1 MTEFMLGGYGAAMGG
16 SARGIGRGRSH
27 ADGRFEYLGL
37 VAEVESPSWV
47 TVTPRRVFA
56 ALEADSAV
64 AAWARADDG
73 SLRELAVRDSGSA
86 ASPCHLAVAARP
98 SGGDALVAVRYG
110 DGVVAVH
117 GAGASEGDGL
127 GPAEQELD
135 ASGSGP
141 WPAQASPH
149 AHHVLVLDDGRI
161 VTADLGADRVHL
173 HRWRG
178 ARLERVASI
187 AMPAGTGPRDVLPL
201 PSGSLAVLGEW
212 GLTVSL
218 LRPAGD
224 SFEFAGSAPLPGE
237 PGRSQAAALALSA
250 DGRFVIA
257 GVRGANRIAVTR
269 WDGGELTAV
278 GDVDCGGD
286 WPRHLVRDRDFV
298 HVANQRS
305 DSVTSFALDSEG
317 ALTPLGEPVFAP
329 SPTCLAVLS

>member
-1 MTEFMLGGYGAAMGG
+1 MTELLLGAYGAAMGG
-16 SARGIGRGRSH
+16 SARGIGRGRSG

-56 ALEADSAV
+56 ALEADSAI
-64 AAWARADDG
+64 AAWERAEDG
-73 SLRELAVRDSGSA
+73 SLHELAMHDSGAS

-98 SGGDALVAVRYG
+98 SGGEALVAARYG

-117 GAGASEGDGL
+117 GVGASGGDGL

-135 ASGSGP
+135 AIGSGP

-161 VTADLGADRVHL
+161 ATADLGADRVHL

-178 ARLERVASI
+178 ARLERVASV
-187 AMPAGTGPRDVLPL
+187 ALPAGTAPRDLLPL
-201 PSGSLAVLGEW
+201 SGGNLAVLGEW
-212 GLTVSL
+212 GLTLSL
-218 LRPAGD
+218 LRPVGD
-224 SFEFAGSAPLPGE
+224 TFEFAGSASLPGE
-237 PGRSQAAALALSA
+237 RGLSQAAALALSA

-269 WDGGELTAV
+269 WDGAELTAV
-278 GDVDCGGD
+278 GDIDCGGD

-305 DSVTSFALDSEG
+305 DSVTSFALDSAG